1 MDVWPRPPDVIGLR
15 REQEELSLFLH
26 RQEQWLG
33 GGTGGAGSGL
43 QPAVVQFRRM
53 SSRHSGMM
61 GSQ

>member
-33 GGTGGAGSGL
+33 GGPGEGGQGRDFNRQSFSSG
-43 QPAVVQFRRM
+43 
-53 SSRHSGMM
+53 G
-61 GSQ
+61 

>member
-33 GGTGGAGSGL
+33 GGPGGGRVGTSTGSRS
-43 QPAVVQFRRM
+43 VQEDEQQTQWND
-53 SSRHSGMM
+53 G
-61 GSQ
+61 